1 MVAPP
6 YIESVVVGLRRIT
19 ETVREFLLSPAEGR
33 MLPPYDPGAHIE
45 VVLATRDHPR
55 LVRHYSLL
63 GGTELWDDGPHIYRI
78 AVQREETGQGGSRFL
93 HDEIGRGAR
102 VTISPPKNDFPL
114 ALDAPRSLIIAGG
127 IGITPI
133 YSMVRALVRREASF
147 QLYFCAR
154 HSSLLAYA
162 SDIKRMAGARV
173 RFHLDGGDRSRSLD
187 IGALIAAEPQSTH
200 VYVCG
205 PSGLNNA
212 AIAAARAHGLPE
224 YQIHTESFAAAAPS
238 VDASLEVELRR
249 SGEIVNVPAN
259 MSILDALLVAGH
271 DALYE
276 CHRGE
281 CGMCSLPV
289 LDADGPIDHRDTYL
303 TAEQKA
309 SGKIMCICVSRIKGG
324 RLVLDA

>member
-1 MVAPP
+1 MAAPQ
-6 YIESVVVGLRRIT
+6 YIETVVVGLRRIT
-19 ETVREFLLSPAEGR
+19 GTVREFLLSPAEGR

-63 GGTELWDDGPHIYRI
+63 GGAELWDDGPHIYRI

-93 HDEIGRGAR
+93 HDEIGRGGR
-102 VTISPPKNDFPL
+102 VTIS
-114 ALDAPRSLIIAGG
+114 
-127 IGITPI
+127 
-133 YSMVRALVRREASF
+133 RREAPF

-162 SDIKRMAGARV
+162 SDIQRMAGARV

-187 IGALIAAEPQSTH
+187 LGALIAAEPQSTH

-224 YQIHTESFAAAAPS
+224 RQIHTESFAVAAPS
-238 VDASLEVELRR
+238 IDASLEVELLR

-289 LDADGPIDHRDTYL
+289 LDADGPIDHRDSYL

-309 SGKIMCICVSRIKGG
+309 SGKIMCICVSRIKGR